1 MTLKHKDCNPRS
13 LFSILES
20 VIKEFII
27 QGSRQD
33 YRLAEIYQHMQKN
46 VSFHC
51 RGTTS
56 VYLVKENNII
66 ETQVQL
72 NIRIFSY

>member
-27 QGSRQD
+27 QGSCQD
-33 YRLAEIYQHMQKN
+33 YRLAEIYQRIRKKYIVFQCRATTLVHLANEIN
-46 VSFHC
+46 V
-51 RGTTS
+51 
-56 VYLVKENNII
+56 I
-66 ETQVQL
+66 ETKYYSPVK
-72 NIRIFSY
+72 